1 MFQVRKLL
9 VCNKKQVFIITQI
22 KAVNT
27 LLYLDETG
35 HKVAFEKMC
44 MIPRGNN

>member
-1 MFQVRKLL
+1 MFQVKKLL

-27 LLYLDETG
+27 LYLDETG